1 MTEPKTTKK
10 PTRLRRICWL
20 LTIGVVFVVGLYAFH
35 SWRDN
40 KQMAAIAEIERLG
53 GHVDFVPSGV
63 QVKVVVMSAVRS
75 VVELTPSDSVP
86 TLSPKRL

>member
-1 MTEPKTTKK
+1 MIVYH
-10 PTRLRRICWL
+10 L
-20 LTIGVVFVVGLYAFH
+20 VGFQILGGHLH